1 MRIFAGLLVL
11 LGCLLSLPGHAAR
24 ESAHESAREPG
35 GVAGRV
41 PASGAWVAAA
51 GRVEPVSE
59 EMRLGFDIPGKILEV
74 SVEEGDAVAR
84 GQALARLADADLQAR
99 LNQARAGVASAKAGL
114 DKVVAGARAMERIE
128 AAAVLREA
136 ASVLANARRENE
148 RRADLVARGV
158 VSREEADRAEKE
170 FLVARQREEQA
181 RQRFHLVN
189 DPSRA
194 EDVRKAEAEHA
205 RALAQLEE
213 ARAYV
218 EKALIRSPIDGL
230 VLRKHRRAGEM
241 VSTNFDSPVITVGDV
256 SVLRVRADVDEK
268 DVDRVRVG
276 QRAYAVADAYGNR
289 RFEGRVIRL
298 ARMLGRKNVRTD
310 DPAERMDT
318 KILETLIEFE
328 PGTSIPVGMR
338 MDVFILVDEPDGKP
352 AGAAAQ

>member
-1 MRIFAGLLVL
+1 MRRIAWTLACLCCLHALPCLAGQ
-11 LGCLLSLPGHAAR
+11 G
-24 ESAHESAREPG
+24 G

-74 SVEEGDAVAR
+74 FVEEGDRVDR
-84 GQALARLADADLQAR
+84 GQALARLVDADIQAR
-99 LNQARAGVASAKAGL
+99 LAQAQAGVVSAKAVL

-128 AAAVLREA
+128 SAAVLREA
-136 ASVLANARRENE
+136 SSILANARREHE
-148 RRADLVARGV
+148 RRADLAARGV
-158 VSREEADRAEKE
+158 ISREEADRAEKE

-189 DPSRA
+189 DPSRV
-194 EDVRKAEAEHA
+194 EDVRKAEADHA
-205 RALAQLEE
+205 RALAQLDE
-213 ARAYV
+213 ARAVV

-256 SVLRVRADVDEK
+256 SVLRVRVDVDEN

-276 QRAYAVADAYGNR
+276 QRAYAVADAYGAA
-289 RFEGRVIRL
+289 RFEGLVVRV

-318 KILETLIEFE
+318 KILETLVEFE
-328 PGTSIPVGMR
+328 PGTSLPVGMR
-338 MDVFILVDEPDGKP
+338 MDVFILVDAPDGRSSPGTGVK
-352 AGAAAQ
+352 